1 MNRIRETRVG
11 KGLSQKQVALEVG
24 VKSPSV
30 SNWESGKT
38 TPTPENYMAMAR
50 LFNVSVD
57 YLMGIDTRD
66 ERSQAL
72 NDGQNT
78 DNDHSEPPINPH
90 TYYAQ
95 KFGDETQ
102 EIVDHFLDLMASMPD
117 EKSRLKTAEG
127 AVTLAHGILA
137 ECEHEGNA

>member
-1 MNRIRETRVG
+1 MKWGDRLQDFTVSAILRGLRARDG
-11 KGLSQKQVALEVG
+11 KTQEQVSEACGISKVAL
-24 VKSPSV
+24 
-30 SNWESGKT
+30 
-38 TPTPENYMAMAR
+38 AR
-50 LFNVSVD
+50 YETGSRKPRIEIASRLAEYYGVSVD
-57 YLMGIDTRD
+57 YILGRD
-66 ERSQAL
+66 DAPKPPA
-72 NDGQNT
+72 
-78 DNDHSEPPINPH
+78 PPINPH

-102 EIVDHFLDLMASMPD
+102 AIVDHFLALMVSMPD